1 MIKSRGIEKMA
12 DIDPKKENEKNNDH
26 NEADD
31 FDDTLHELEM
41 LYRSRVIDVP
51 LSSNVKV
58 VEIDKKKDDDSE
70 KEE

>member
-1 MIKSRGIEKMA
+1 MA
-12 DIDPKKENEKNNDH
+12 DFDPKKVEVDQEDPKESD
-26 NEADD
+26 EMED

-58 VEIDKKKDDDSE
+58 VEIDKKEDDDSE

>member
-1 MIKSRGIEKMA
+1 MKET
-12 DIDPKKENEKNNDH
+12 DPKNLEDTHDQNET
-26 NEADD
+26 DD

-58 VEIDKKKDDDSE
+58 VEIEKKKDDDDSE
-70 KEE
+70 EE